1 MPLASTVH
9 YHSEHCLNL
18 ITTLIMHS
26 IMIREQE
33 IRNLILLPDQ
43 HLLLDQSGTQ
53 QWRLTKSVSG
63 CRFHLGALAWQW
75 GSTGIS
81 FQQHK

>member
-1 MPLASTVH
+1 MPFYLYCYYLLLLYTCILFIVQTLMPLASTVH

-33 IRNLILLPDQ
+33 I
-43 HLLLDQSGTQ
+43 
-53 QWRLTKSVSG
+53 
-63 CRFHLGALAWQW
+63 
-75 GSTGIS
+75 
-81 FQQHK
+81 